1 MQQGFCRK
9 DTVSFC
15 TDANVV
21 TGLGVDCFLC
31 TCANRYI
38 QHNHS
43 WPLQCMEQQPML
55 WSNTL
60 PDYKAN
66 HYGTHLQCIAH
77 LAAKVTGMDVLYP

>member
-1 MQQGFCRK
+1 
-9 DTVSFC
+9 
-15 TDANVV
+15 
-21 TGLGVDCFLC
+21 
-31 TCANRYI
+31 
-38 QHNHS
+38 
-43 WPLQCMEQQPML
+43 MEQQPML